1 VKISAWKGFVI
12 INRSME
18 EKEYH
23 KQRRM
28 FFVINDELVLPEVGS
43 DKSHR
48 EWLETNGYSQEDSKN
63 IIENNLRGVINPDG
77 SLRFFVGNNRV
88 VNKEIEKK
96 FFKILPELVKIFNLK
111 PETIIGG
118 GVKQGNIGEVWPAIK
133 EYGQIKDYIKK

>member
-1 VKISAWKGFVI
+1 
-12 INRSME
+12 ME

-23 KQRRM
+23 RSRRM
-28 FFVINDELVLPEVGS
+28 FFVINNELVLPEMGS
-43 DKSHR
+43 DKSHK

-77 SLRFFVGNNRV
+77 SLRFFVGKNRV
-88 VNKEIEKK
+88 INEEIEKN
-96 FFKILPELVKIFNLK
+96 FFEILPELVKTFNLK
-111 PETIIGG
+111 PETVIGG

>member
-1 VKISAWKGFVI
+1 
-12 INRSME
+12 MD

-28 FFVINDELVLPEVGS
+28 FFVINDELVLPEIGS
-43 DKSHR
+43 DKSHK

-88 VNKEIEKK
+88 INKEIEKK
-96 FFKILPELVKIFNLK
+96 FFKILPELVRIFNLK
-111 PETIIGG
+111 PETVIGG
-118 GVKQGNIGEVWPAIK
+118 GVKQGNIGEVWPAMK
-133 EYGQIKDYIKK
+133 EYGQVKDYIKL

>member
-1 VKISAWKGFVI
+1 
-12 INRSME
+12 ME

>member
-1 VKISAWKGFVI
+1 
-12 INRSME
+12 ME

-28 FFVINDELVLPEVGS
+28 FFVINGELVLPEMGS

-77 SLRFFVGNNRV
+77 SLRFFVGKNRV
-88 VNKEIEKK
+88 INEEIEKN
-96 FFKILPELVKIFNLK
+96 FFEILPELVKTFNLK
-111 PETIIGG
+111 PETVIGG